1 MLGMPFDAWVLLF
14 CGVGL
19 GLTLEVTFY
28 RARRRDSGASNRA
41 PASADSLDG
50 GGSAAADEGAP

>member
-1 MLGMPFDAWVLLF
+1 MFGMPFDAWVLLF

-28 RARRRDSGASNRA
+28 RARRRKR
-41 PASADSLDG
+41 
-50 GGSAAADEGAP
+50 